1 MFWGLGLSCLV
12 DAPRGSRGERGADTV
27 TERGAEGG
35 GRRARDL
42 VGIGKELLTRGKI
55 HTIEASMCHWGGHG
69 TEVHLARARLVH
81 ERN

>member
-1 MFWGLGLSCLV
+1 MRREAAEEKEEQTLSL
-12 DAPRGSRGERGADTV
+12 R
-27 TERGAEGG
+27 EGRREG